1 MLIYPWGNRYLLATF
16 AILAIHLS
24 AGGQIF
30 PTDNALTLYPG
41 TYIHTEA
48 WYTDASGVDV
58 IIQNSFPKWGTPLLD
73 SARRALGFSSLIF
86 FNRIINEGNVP
97 IEVTVDFPSDSF
109 PSPVSSDAYLNVF
122 LPADSMTIS
131 NETAYSYGLT
141 SLSSLFEGDAAE
153 AATLQRTIYPKQA
166 CTFYVVILFYQP
178 KTKQGRG
185 FYQTGSRAKFVLE
198 GQNLFYKINELDFKA
213 IPCGQIM
220 LKG

>member
-58 IIQNSFPKWGTPLLD
+58 LIQNSFPKWGTPLLD

-131 NETAYSYGLT
+131 NEAAYSYGLT
-141 SLSSLFEGDAAE
+141 SLSSLFEGESAE

-166 CTFYVVILFYQP
+166 CTFYVVILFYA
-178 KTKQGRG
+178 KEGRG
-185 FYQTGSRAKFVLE
+185 FYQNASRAKLVLE
-198 GQNLFYKINELDFKA
+198 GQNLFYKINQRDFKA